1 MVIGSGIF
9 SDLNEVLEPVNIDYL
24 LRKYIGSILLF
35 LVANKVYAYI
45 LKNKRRLHV
54 NVEVTDTI

>member
-24 LRKYIGSILLF
+24 LRKYVVGSILLF

-45 LKNKRRLHV
+45 
-54 NVEVTDTI
+54 